1 MFVTFWKPVVVA
13 AATTMNTPRRSSAIK
28 SEKPP
33 EAHVEAISVMVATI
47 SQMAPVRI
55 SKSRKKESVSPR
67 WVFTYSEKLMAPK
80 SISTIQTISSANEW

>member
-33 EAHVEAISVMVATI
+33 EAHVEAISVIVATI

-67 WVFTYSEKLMAPK
+67 WVIPDGLASWGKAPGDK
-80 SISTIQTISSANEW
+80 ARDGYP